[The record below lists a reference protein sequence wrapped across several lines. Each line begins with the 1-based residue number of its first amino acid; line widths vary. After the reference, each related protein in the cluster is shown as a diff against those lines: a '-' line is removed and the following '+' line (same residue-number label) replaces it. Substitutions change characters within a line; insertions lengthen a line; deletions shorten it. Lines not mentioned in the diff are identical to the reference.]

1 MNSKMESAAHRQP
14 KYFHC
19 NNCLTNLPIF
29 DEIETPATTKSS
41 LGGTNKLYYTNCS
54 HVVCQ
59 ACRTTINNCCPF
71 CKRKA
76 QMMQISRRMPRYM
89 QMYFEP
95 LQKSI
100 QNVLKVA
107 KFQKEQQ
114 LSISSRLITRYH
126 SIEMKVAAQK
136 TENQKCIDN
145 RKHVIDGYKKVKQI
159 LTNLSDERQYVKD
172 VSSEIS
178 GKIYSFSLC
187 YFLFVCYDRRRIE
200 RQQHHPR
207 QQNRNVP
214 VQGSYQ
220 KRPNVHTPSQL
231 QKRRRSRNSRPDIYT
246 KPPLP
251 MSPLVYHEM
260 ARSTRDSGFDYSTP

>member
-1 MNSKMESAAHRQP
+1 MNSKTVSTVQLQS
-14 KYFHC
+14 KYFYC

-29 DEIETPATTKSS
+29 DDLETPATTKS

-76 QMMQISRRMPRYM
+76 QMMQISRRMPRHM

-95 LQKSI
+95 LRKSI

-114 LSISSRLITRYH
+114 RAIASRLIIKCH
-126 SIEMKVAAQK
+126 SIKIKAATQK
-136 TENQKCIDN
+136 TENDKCNDN
-145 RKHVIDGYKKVKQI
+145 RKRVIDDCKKVKQM
-159 LTNLSDERQYVKD
+159 LTNFSDERQYVTNF
-172 VSSEIS
+172 SSKYFEI
-178 GKIYSFSLC
+178 C
-187 YFLFVCYDRRRIE
+187 NHFVCALSDYDRRRNE
-200 RQQHHPR
+200 RQQHRPR
-207 QQNRNVP
+207 QQSRDRIG
-214 VQGSYQ
+214 QGPYQ
-220 KRPNVHTPSQL
+220 ERPIVYRPSPPQ
-231 QKRRRSRNSRPDIYT
+231 QRRRSGTYRNVYANLQYPI
-246 KPPLP
+246 
-251 MSPLVYHEM
+251 SPLVYHEM